1 MKKLVMIM
9 LILFSMTL
17 FGAEKITLNEALSLA
32 YENNYDYRNAK
43 IDKENTDLQVKEG
56 YKTAAPRLDYRGG
69 YTITG
74 EDNKMGM
81 YDGTRSD
88 QRINHEL
95 AITQPIYNG
104 GTVIAG
110 IEIAKMS
117 QELMTYQLA
126 TSKSQL
132 KLAVIGAYLKVIAQA
147 EVIKVYEKSL
157 DEVKAASNQAERKY
171 QLNLISKSD
180 YLPLKTKVISAGTDL
195 VEAQNQWEIYMI
207 QLKNI
212 IGIPIDQ
219 EIELEGLEFKKY
231 DLDLIDINEDI
242 RYALLNNKE
251 SRISKLNTEIV
262 EEKEKISRADLLPQV
277 NARLAYSAADR
288 HLEAS
293 ADKWYWNAG
302 VDVKWRIFDFGK
314 SWNTYTRSKNET
326 KKAQNV
332 ERKNLDNLKVK
343 IRTNYIQLVKLNGT
357 VETKEAELEASQ
369 ENYDLQ
375 KRKYNN
381 GIISIIDYL
390 TFEKA
395 LNNTKLSLIRTKL
408 DYYYAYEKYLED
420 LK

>member
-1 MKKLVMIM
+1 MKKLVIIM

>member
-332 ERKNLDNLKVK
+332 ERKTLDNLKVK